1 MLKYRPFEM
10 HCHTRHSDGTFLVPQ
25 LIESVAAYGYAGLA
39 LTDHNAVTGLLEVTE
54 ELQRKNNCLVLPGI
68 EWTTFYGHLLVIGC
82 DRFVDWRF
90 VTPDTID
97 EALQEIRAA
106 GGIAGV
112 AHPCEVGSPL
122 MCGCNWEFRV
132 KRWDLMDYVEIWSGP
147 DPHASAKNG
156 LAMPWYDALLNQGY
170 HLAISAG
177 RDWHGPDKPGQ
188 IPLLTATYLGI
199 DGDVT
204 IENAKAAIRAG
215 RTYVTTGPTVDVTL
229 KQENRIYTL
238 GQTAH
243 PGPASVSVRIGMEE
257 RSSVWA
263 HNEITPQS
271 IRLVHNGKI
280 LAEQPYNGKPVDF
293 SVSLVPGWL
302 RVEVYGTALDRPA
315 DSIAL
320 TSPIYSA
327 DLRDE

>member
-1 MLKYRPFEM
+1 MTPRKTTCSCLDLCILQQNR
-10 HCHTRHSDGTFLVPQ
+10 SDP
-25 LIESVAAYGYAGLA
+25 E
-39 LTDHNAVTGLLEVTE
+39 
-54 ELQRKNNCLVLPGI
+54 C
-68 EWTTFYGHLLVIGC
+68 
-82 DRFVDWRF
+82 
-90 VTPDTID
+90 
-97 EALQEIRAA
+97 
-106 GGIAGV
+106 
-112 AHPCEVGSPL
+112 
-122 MCGCNWEFRV
+122 
-132 KRWDLMDYVEIWSGP
+132 IWSGP

-229 KQENRIYTL
+229 KQENRIYSL

>member
-229 KQENRIYTL
+229 KQENRIYSL

-257 RSSVWA
+257 RSS
-263 HNEITPQS
+263 T
-271 IRLVHNGKI
+271 
-280 LAEQPYNGKPVDF
+280 
-293 SVSLVPGWL
+293 
-302 RVEVYGTALDRPA
+302 
-315 DSIAL
+315 
-320 TSPIYSA
+320 
-327 DLRDE
+327 

>member
-122 MCGCNWEFRV
+122 MCGCFP
-132 KRWDLMDYVEIWSGP
+132 P
-147 DPHASAKNG
+147 DG
-156 LAMPWYDALLNQGY
+156 G
-170 HLAISAG
+170 
-177 RDWHGPDKPGQ
+177 
-188 IPLLTATYLGI
+188 TC
-199 DGDVT
+199 
-204 IENAKAAIRAG
+204 
-215 RTYVTTGPTVDVTL
+215 
-229 KQENRIYTL
+229 L
-238 GQTAH
+238 GQDI
-243 PGPASVSVRIGMEE
+243 SLCVRHSFGNVLTQHGIIKL
-257 RSSVWA
+257 VVIIICI
-263 HNEITPQS
+263 HL
-271 IRLVHNGKI
+271 RLIYQWIQFLAVTDGNRLCRIILADDFCFFLGKI
-280 LAEQPYNGKPVDF
+280 PRGAVGGIQFPVAEA
-293 SVSLVPGWL
+293 
-302 RVEVYGTALDRPA
+302 GTA
-315 DSIAL
+315 
-320 TSPIYSA
+320 
-327 DLRDE
+327 DLFACIVIEIFAAA